1 VTASLRGKLLVA
13 TPKLLDP
20 NFVRT
25 VVLLCFHD
33 ENGAFGL
40 VLNRPVE
47 TAPLREHL
55 PEWTEAAADPAF
67 VFSGGPVEPSHAF
80 GLARLR
86 PTAEAPSEG
95 WTEIIDGVGIVD
107 LSRPG
112 ALLPLLQAVRVYA
125 GYSGWAGGQL
135 EGELAEGAWF
145 VVDPRAEDI
154 FTPEPAILWR
164 TVLRRQRGQL
174 AMFAWAPMD
183 PRLN

>member
-1 VTASLRGKLLVA
+1 MTRSLRGKLLVA

-33 ENGAFGL
+33 EHGAFGL
-40 VLNRPVE
+40 VLNRPLE
-47 TAPLREHL
+47 EAPVREHL
-55 PEWTEAAADPAF
+55 PEWSEAAASPAC

-80 GLARLR
+80 GLAQLR
-86 PTAEAPSEG
+86 EPSEPPSEG
-95 WTEIIDGVGIVD
+95 WSEVLAGVGIVD

-112 ALLPLLQAVRVYA
+112 ALLTAVRAVRIYA
-125 GYSGWAGGQL
+125 GYAGWAAGQL

-145 VVDPRAEDI
+145 VVDARADDV
-154 FTPEPAILWR
+154 FHPNPEHLWR
-164 TVLRRQRGQL
+164 DVLRRQRGQL
-174 AMFAWAPMD
+174 ALFAFAPLD

>member
-1 VTASLRGKLLVA
+1 VTTSLRGKLLVA

-47 TAPLREHL
+47 SAPLGEHL
-55 PEWTEAAADPAF
+55 PEWTEAAANPAV

-80 GLARLR
+80 GLGRLR
-86 PTAEAPSEG
+86 PSASPPSEG
-95 WTEIIDGVGIVD
+95 WTEVLPGVGIID
-107 LSRPG
+107 LTSPG
-112 ALLPLLQAVRVYA
+112 ALLPRLQAVRVFA
-125 GYSGWAGGQL
+125 GYAGWAGGQL
-135 EGELAEGAWF
+135 ESELEEDAWF
-145 VVDPRAEDI
+145 VVEPTADDVFSDDPEG
-154 FTPEPAILWR
+154 LWR
-164 TVLRRQRGQL
+164 AVLRRQRGQL
-174 AMFAWAPMD
+174 AMFAWVPLD